1 MSYQSRIMSK
11 EERDTILQ
19 TIKEAFVKT
28 CMNYTVLAED
38 FEVIGGDFWVIIQ
51 KVGEKE
57 GEV

>member
-1 MSYQSRIMSK
+1 MSYQSSIMSK

-19 TIKEAFVKT
+19 TINEAFVKKG
-28 CMNYTVLAED
+28 MKYTVIAED
-38 FEVIGGDFWVIIQ
+38 FEVRGGDFWVIIQ